1 MRKLKNIHP
10 GEILKEEFLEPMG
23 ITVYRL
29 SRETGLS
36 QTRLSQIIK
45 GSRSI
50 TAETAV
56 KLGKFFNIPAEFWM
70 NLQSLY
76 DLEEAHEQYKKE
88 LKSIH
93 PIQELKNSFA
103 TVA

>member
-76 DLEEAHEQYKKE
+76 DLEKAHEQYKKE

-93 PIQELKNSFA
+93 PIQKLKNSFA